1 MPTFKHT
8 PARYD
13 ELITVIAN
21 QRALD
26 LFNGALN
33 ERRTEDIKEILKRN
47 GIELK
52 AKNIKVATDLFYFG
66 RITATNNDI

>member
-13 ELITVIAN
+13 ELIAVIAK

-66 RITATNNDI
+66 RVSVCENEI